1 MSAAGPSQGAHCAP
15 LGGVGAVF
23 CADRSRQAGISLF
36 PAMMFLL
43 VLTVLSIGAL
53 NGAMM
58 EEKMVGNTKDTN
70 VAFQMAEAALRDA
83 EVDIAANITPTSVFT
98 AACGSG
104 LCTPPSTWATP
115 TSTDISKLVDW
126 SSSATTR
133 RYGAFT
139 GATPMALV
147 AQQPVYVIERLSQLP
162 RGPGRSAG
170 LGVAPPPSAGTVY
183 RITVLATGARPET
196 RVMLQSTYA
205 MREP

>member
-1 MSAAGPSQGAHCAP
+1 MSAAGGM
-15 LGGVGAVF
+15 GVVG
-23 CADRSRQAGISLF
+23 RSRQAGISLF

-53 NGAMM
+53 NSAMM

-83 EVDIAANITPTSVFT
+83 EVDIAANITQTSVFT
-98 AACGSG
+98 AGCGNG

-115 TSTDISKLVDW
+115 SSTDISKLVDW
-126 SSSATTR
+126 SNSGITR

-139 GATPMALV
+139 GAAPLSLV

-183 RITVLATGARPET
+183 RITVFATGARPET